1 MEREIEQLMEMGA
14 TRAQA
19 RGALRK
25 SKDVMDAAEKI
36 FSGEYD
42 DVTDADE
49 VASEEVRPPRRVTT
63 PRPHTPEEEEYD
75 EDQSGGEDAATG
87 EEEDEEMDY
96 YDDDEEFLDPDM
108 KRTGEEIDPYA
119 GIFFSKDRREEVIEV
134 EETPERVELH
144 YTPTTSHTLPLMTQ
158 GEWMKGCPEG
168 NEQGL
173 LFGLWNDLQAPY
185 VDCPN
190 QCGTKLPRQKG
201 MFTAIWDDF
210 GQYVSF
216 LRAHVQKQCPSCE
229 TQVCLACGELVNA
242 TRADKPK
249 RKDGNPLDPL
259 FHCSE
264 LQGLLLGMGL
274 SMVEKTFEEQVR
286 EAKEEKP
293 EDQGE
298 VEGKSRKKRRMLA
311 GASAVAQVIANVE
324 SSNASTDE
332 EGEEEYL
339 FGVAKGGRGKG
350 KRAPTG
356 TGYGGGKEDQSGILA
371 ALEAQRVRDTK
382 VGMLL
387 SQVRVFL
394 PSLARKPEAET
405 SDYLPHPTAL
415 VHVRRRFNS
424 VGSALLRNDSL
435 ADMSDRQ
442 VIYFE
447 LLEWLETVSNH
458 EALGSIMGMPIMMP
472 QSVTLMP
479 ERPGSTRIRERKI
492 IYEGSAGPREL
503 LEAIVIQARAALKG
517 WESTKK
523 KPEVKK
529 EMTEAEKRKTGAV
542 SIAAQELG
550 VTGLPPPTLKGK
562 EKEKAEDMRLF
573 VFCNRIL
580 ATAEAIDKSLS
591 DTKGAAFLQRLRDAL
606 PKAPWEPSSWS
617 EDPASAIIRVSE
629 TATDQEIRTTY
640 EDWANRIKFQYCDLT
655 VDESTNDSPS
665 FKSVFNSE
673 ARGLVGTDLP
683 KRSLAIAKELA
694 VLSTNLPVN
703 WNSSI
708 FLRVDETR
716 VDVIK
721 ALIVGPE
728 GTPYEN
734 GCYIFDIFL
743 GSNYNMSPPQ
753 VKYLTTNDGK
763 FRFNPNLYADGKV
776 CLSLLGTWQG
786 PGWNP
791 GKSTLLQVLISI
803 QSMILCD
810 EPYLNEP
817 GWEAQRGTAASEQ
830 YSANVRRMV
839 VHTAMIG
846 NLQNAPEPF
855 ADIIRT
861 HFRLKARSL
870 RIQLDKWLALDDGAP
885 IGESQY
891 VSHGKNKT
899 AARSTPPV
907 AEGSKTVMAAHVA
920 ALKQMLKELEEKE

>member
-1 MEREIEQLMEMGA
+1 
-14 TRAQA
+14 
-19 RGALRK
+19 
-25 SKDVMDAAEKI
+25 
-36 FSGEYD
+36 
-42 DVTDADE
+42 
-49 VASEEVRPPRRVTT
+49 
-63 PRPHTPEEEEYD
+63 
-75 EDQSGGEDAATG
+75 
-87 EEEDEEMDY
+87 MDY
-96 YDDDEEFLDPDM
+96 YDDDEEFLDPNL

-119 GIFFSKDRREEVIEV
+119 GIFFSKDRREEVIEI
-134 EETPERVELH
+134 EETPERVTL
-144 YTPTTSHTLPLMTQ
+144 YSTPSTSHILPLMTQ

-173 LFGLWNDLQAPY
+173 LFGLWSDLQAPS
-185 VDCPN
+185 VKCPN
-190 QCGTKLPRQKG
+190 QCGASLVREKG
-201 MFTAIWDDF
+201 MFTAIWGDF
-210 GQYVSF
+210 GQYVSY
-216 LRAHVQKQCPSCE
+216 LRAHGQQQCPSCSVD
-229 TQVCLACGELVNA
+229 VCLACGELVSA
-242 TRADKPK
+242 ARADKPK
-249 RKDGNPLDPL
+249 RKDDNPLDPL

-274 SMVEKTFEEQVR
+274 SMVEKMFEDQVR
-286 EAKEEKP
+286 EAKEERVD
-293 EDQGE
+293 DQD
-298 VEGKSRKKRRMLA
+298 EGKSRKKRRMA
-311 GASAVAQVIANVE
+311 TGASPVAQVIANAE

-356 TGYGGGKEDQSGILA
+356 TGYGGGKEDQTGILA
-371 ALEAQRVRDTK
+371 ALEAQRARDTRI
-382 VGMLL
+382 GTLL

-394 PSLARKPEAET
+394 PSLARKPDAET

-442 VIYFE
+442 VLYFE
-447 LLEWLETVSNH
+447 LLEWLETVSSH
-458 EALGSIMGMPIMMP
+458 EALGSIMGMPIMIP
-472 QSVTLMP
+472 QTVTLMP
-479 ERPGSTRIRERKI
+479 ERPGSAQIRERKI
-492 IYEGSAGPREL
+492 VYEGSAGPREL

-523 KPEVKK
+523 KPDLKK

-542 SIAAQELG
+542 SIAAAEIGNPL
-550 VTGLPPPTLKGK
+550 PTLKGK

-573 VFCNRIL
+573 TFCNRIL
-580 ATAEAIDKSLS
+580 ATADAIDKSLS

-617 EDPASAIIRVSE
+617 KDPASDVLHLSD
-629 TATDQEIRTTY
+629 TATDDEIRVTY
-640 EDWANRIKFQYCDLT
+640 ENWANRIKFQYCDLS
-655 VDESTNDSPS
+655 VEGENSNDSPS
-665 FKSVFNSE
+665 FKSVFSNE

-721 ALIVGPE
+721 GLIIGPE

-734 GCYIFDIFL
+734 GCYVFDIFL

-817 GWEAQRGTAASEQ
+817 GWEGQRGTPASEQ

-839 VHTAMIG
+839 VQTAMMG
-846 NLQNAPEPF
+846 NLKNPPEPF

-870 RIQLDKWLALDDGAP
+870 RVQLNKWLALDDGAS
-885 IGESQY
+885 INEAQY
-891 VSHGKNKT
+891 TAHGKNKAT
-899 AARSTPPV
+899 ARTPSAAERSK
-907 AEGSKTVMAAHVA
+907 SVMAANVEG
-920 ALKQMLKELEEKE
+920 LKQLLQELEKKD